1 MKEGSGKVVVF
12 VTTSS
17 EEEAEKIASLLLEKR
32 KAACVNIIPRVNS
45 RFWWQGKLDSAQE
58 SLLIIK
64 SRAAL
69 VPQIIDIVKIMQG
82 EIVDISHTTMT
93 VELSDR
99 PEKVDLLIELLSHY
113 NIVEVARTG
122 TIALQKGAEIV

>member
-1 MKEGSGKVVVF
+1 VSGDSGQVVVF

-32 KAACVNIIPRVNS
+32 TAACVNVIPRIKS

-64 SRAAL
+64 TRAAL
-69 VPQIIDIVKIMQG
+69 IPQLTDIVKKAHSYTVP
-82 EIVDISHTTMT
+82 EVVALPIVAGNEDYLDW
-93 VELSDR
+93 VDR
-99 PEKVDLLIELLSHY
+99 ETSQ
-113 NIVEVARTG
+113 TS
-122 TIALQKGAEIV
+122 

>member
-1 MKEGSGKVVVF
+1 VSGDSGKVVVF

-32 KAACVNIIPRVNS
+32 EAACVSVIPRVNS

-64 SRAAL
+64 TRAAL
-69 VPQIIDIVKIMQG
+69 VPQITDIVKKAHSYAVP
-82 EIVDISHTTMT
+82 EIVALPIVAGNQDY
-93 VELSDR
+93 LDW
-99 PEKVDLLIELLSHY
+99 VDQDTS
-113 NIVEVARTG
+113 
-122 TIALQKGAEIV
+122 